1 MVVKDGA
8 DGALRVDPDGSVL
21 REAGRAAVP
30 VDTTGAGDTFD
41 AAYVDSFLRDLDPE
55 ECLRRA
61 CVAGALSTSAVGG
74 TSAQP
79 TLEQLSPGRD
89 RSMHVIGEIESQPDA
104 WRRAVAILPAV
115 ASALPQTGER
125 VAVIGCGTSW
135 FMAEAYAALREDSG
149 LGETDCFPASRLP
162 AGRDYDRVVAISR
175 SGTTT
180 EVLEALANTR
190 ARRTA
195 ITTAVSLPISQVS
208 DETVVLDFAD
218 EESVVQTVFATTT
231 LMLLRAS
238 LGEDLGPVVAQ
249 AEQVLRSPA
258 GEGVPR
264 GGQYTFLGQ
273 GWAHGIAR
281 EAALKMREA
290 AQLWTESYPQM
301 EYRHGPIAIAE
312 PGRVV
317 WVFGEPVPG
326 LLDDVAATGATVV
339 SDPLD
344 PVADLVR
351 AQRLAVLLAE
361 RLGLDPD
368 RPRHLTRSVVL
379 GA

>member
-1 MVVKDGA
+1 
-8 DGALRVDPDGSVL
+8 
-21 REAGRAAVP
+21 
-30 VDTTGAGDTFD
+30 
-41 AAYVDSFLRDLDPE
+41 
-55 ECLRRA
+55 
-61 CVAGALSTSAVGG
+61 
-74 TSAQP
+74 
-79 TLEQLSPGRD
+79 
-89 RSMHVIGEIESQPDA
+89 MHHVTAEIESQPDA
-104 WRRAVAILPAV
+104 WRRAVAMVPAV
-115 ASALPQTGER
+115 SAALPQNGER

-149 LGETDCFPASRLP
+149 HGETDCFTATRLP
-162 AGRDYDRVVAISR
+162 AGRRYDRVVAISR

-180 EVLEALANTR
+180 EVLEALASTS
-190 ARRTA
+190 ARRTS
-195 ITTAVSLPISQVS
+195 ITTADSLPISEVS

-238 LGEDLGPVVAQ
+238 LGEDIDPVVAQ
-249 AEQVLRSPA
+249 AEQVLQAAPGA
-258 GEGVPR
+258 GVPR

-301 EYRHGPIAIAE
+301 EYRHGPISIAE

-317 WVFGEPVPG
+317 WVVGDPVPG
-326 LLDDVAATGATVV
+326 LLDDVAATGATLVC
-339 SDPLD
+339 DRLD

-351 AQRLAVLLAE
+351 AQRLAVLLAD

-379 GA
+379 GAG